1 MSGEPSTYVQGMV
14 VFHTL
19 RALRDWIR
27 SIEQTLLHR
36 MNIRAGSAAVA
47 APAAGESFSGKFGGA
62 VKWPV
67 VC

>member
-36 MNIRAGSAAVA
+36 MNIRAGSAAVRHQLYRWLDTVRR
-47 APAAGESFSGKFGGA
+47 S
-62 VKWPV
+62 
-67 VC
+67 